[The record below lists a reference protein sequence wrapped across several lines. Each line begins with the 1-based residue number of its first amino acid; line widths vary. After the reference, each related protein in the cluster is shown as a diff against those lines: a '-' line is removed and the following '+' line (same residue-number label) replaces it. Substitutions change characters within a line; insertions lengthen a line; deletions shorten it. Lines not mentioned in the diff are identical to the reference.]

1 VNRFDNY
8 IADYLHENREVSLER
23 IGIVR
28 TSASAQDQQAGSVV
42 FVYDKKAAT
51 SGDLISFIAEKTG
64 KSKYLIASDTES
76 HFAQVREFLN
86 IGKSYEIPGVGFI
99 KANKAGVYEFLP
111 YSDVNKPAKTGT
123 QPVKRQKQS
132 NRSAIQ
138 LITLVIVLAILCG
151 LGWQAYQ
158 FFSKPKAVDN
168 SETVINTADTTANIA
183 TPVLDS
189 NHADSAL
196 KLQQATSLLDS
207 GDTVNVR
214 YFFETT
220 ASGLR
225 AQTRTAQLKNFGSN
239 AGYDSFISNKT
250 KFYSLYIL
258 KPTKI
263 ADTLTVKD
271 SLSKF
276 LQKDI
281 TLKIVPG
288 T

>member
-1 VNRFDNY
+1 MNRFDNY
-8 IADYLHENREVSLER
+8 ITDYLHENREVSLEK
-23 IGIVR
+23 IGTVKA
-28 TSASAQDQQAGSVV
+28 SASVADQQAGSVV
-42 FVYDKKAAT
+42 FVCDKKAAT
-51 SGDLISFIAEKTG
+51 SEELINFIAEKTA
-64 KSKYLIASDTES
+64 KSKYLIASDIES
-76 HFAQVREFLN
+76 HFAQVREFIN
-86 IGKSYEIPGVGFI
+86 IGKSYELPGVGFI

-138 LITLVIVLAILCG
+138 LITLLIVLAILAG

-158 FFSKPKAVDN
+158 FFSKPKTVDN
-168 SETVINTADTTANIA
+168 SETVIKTADTTA

-189 NHADSAL
+189 NHTDSAL
-196 KLQQATSLLDS
+196 KTHQTASLTDS
-207 GDTVNVR
+207 SDTINVR
-214 YFFETT
+214 YIFEIT
-220 ASGLR
+220 ASALR
-225 AQTRTAQLKNFGSN
+225 AQTRTAQLKNLGSN
-239 AGYDSFISNKT
+239 AGYDSFMNNRT

-258 KPTKI
+258 RPTKI

-288 T
+288 NS